1 MITGKTKAGFEYQ
14 IHDDVLDDF
23 EVLELVGAVDESITA
38 LPKLLTAVFGADQ
51 KKAYNEHM
59 RNPKTG
65 RISTQAVL
73 EDIENMFEDLNSEP
87 ETKNS

>member
-14 IHDDVLDDF
+14 IFDDVLDDF

-38 LPKLLTAVFGADQ
+38 LPKLLEGIFGEEQ
-51 KKAYNEHM
+51 KNAYLDYM
-59 RNPKTG
+59 RNPETR
-65 RISTQAVL
+65 RISTKAIL
-73 EDIENMFEDLNSEP
+73 SDINDLFEDLNSEP

>member
-14 IHDDVLDDF
+14 IFDDVLDDF

-38 LPKLLTAVFGADQ
+38 LPKLLEGIFGGEQ
-51 KKAYNEHM
+51 KNAYLDYM
-59 RNPKTG
+59 RNPETR
-65 RISTQAVL
+65 RISTKAIL
-73 EDIENMFEDLNSEP
+73 SDINDLFEDLNSEP